1 MNHGSGV
8 YLKGILESP
17 LNDAPLNS
25 ETTDALFL
33 LSCDVKWFYP
43 KQGWFVLYTA
53 QKNKENT

>member
-33 LSCDVKWFYP
+33 LSCDV
-43 KQGWFVLYTA
+43 Q
-53 QKNKENT
+53 